1 MFAGGH
7 SISLGLCPT
16 KLPVKWDIQL
26 GPAGRTCTSFQFRQ
40 WRPAK
45 PSTGMSFEFSFW
57 IMLHLNLS
65 QSFGSNRFNPLYGF
79 SQFELL
85 PFCQMEQLLLART
98 KKEFIYMGFPALSS
112 NFSCQTLRDCLCTPD
127 ALHISNSI
135 RYFWASVSLIPLS
148 DKVVWALR
156 GKPF

>member
-45 PSTGMSFEFSFW
+45 PSTGMSFEFFVLDYAASEPFSE
-57 IMLHLNLS
+57 LRFQQVQSTVRFS
-65 QSFGSNRFNPLYGF
+65 QS
-79 SQFELL
+79 ELL

-98 KKEFIYMGFPALSS
+98 KKEFIYIGFPAQSS
-112 NFSCQTLRDCLCTPD
+112 NFSCQTLGIVCARPMHST
-127 ALHISNSI
+127 SVI
-135 RYFWASVSLIPLS
+135 R
-148 DKVVWALR
+148 
-156 GKPF
+156 